1 MTFSHETKGMLIGL
15 IGISMFSLTLP
26 FTQMA
31 VKEMSPFFVAFSRAT
46 IAGFCALILLILGKY
61 KLPTKNQIIKLII
74 IAIGIVYGF
83 PIFTSMAM
91 TTLPSSHSGIVL
103 GILPLT
109 MSVLAAI
116 RYNEKASLAYW
127 ITSIIGASLV
137 VTYAFIDNNGFLIK
151 EDLWLLFAILFVSVG
166 YSEGGNLSKEMGSIA
181 VVSWALVLT
190 LPFNIIA
197 TYFFYE
203 TSFSSVSLQ
212 ALISLSYVG
221 LFSMYIGFFFWYKGI
236 AIGGISRVG
245 QVQLIQP
252 FLTIVAA
259 FFLTNE
265 KITFLNILFA
275 LMVLVVIIIGRK
287 TKIEIK

>member
-1 MTFSHETKGMLIGL
+1 MNLSNETKGMLIGV
-15 IGISMFSLTLP
+15 IGITMFSLTLP

-31 VKEMSPFFVAFSRAT
+31 VKELSPFFVAFSRAT
-46 IAGFCALILLILGKY
+46 IAGFCALILMILGKY
-61 KLPTKNQIIKLII
+61 KLPTKNQIKRLII

-116 RYNEKASLAYW
+116 RYKEKASLAYW

-137 VTYAFIDNNGFLIK
+137 ITYAFIDNNGFLIK

>member
-1 MTFSHETKGMLIGL
+1 MNLSNETKGMLIGV
-15 IGISMFSLTLP
+15 IGITMFSLTLP

-31 VKEMSPFFVAFSRAT
+31 VKELSPFFVAFSRAT

-61 KLPTKNQIIKLII
+61 KLPTKNQIKRLII

-116 RYNEKASLAYW
+116 RYKEKASLAYW

-137 VTYAFIDNNGFLIK
+137 ITYAFIDNNGFLIK

>member
-61 KLPTKNQIIKLII
+61 KLPTKNQIKRLII

-137 VTYAFIDNNGFLIK
+137 ITYAFIDNNGFLIK

>member
-61 KLPTKNQIIKLII
+61 KLPTKNQIKRLII

-116 RYNEKASLAYW
+116 RYQEKASLAYW

-137 VTYAFIDNNGFLIK
+137 ITYAFIDNNGFLIK

>member
-1 MTFSHETKGMLIGL
+1 MTFSNETKGMLIGV
-15 IGISMFSLTLP
+15 IGITMFSLTLP

-61 KLPTKNQIIKLII
+61 KLPTKNQIKRLII

-116 RYNEKASLAYW
+116 RYKEKASLAYW

-137 VTYAFIDNNGFLIK
+137 ITYAFIDNNGFLIK

-275 LMVLVVIIIGRK
+275 LMVLVVIIIGGK

>member
-61 KLPTKNQIIKLII
+61 KLPTKNQIKRLII

-116 RYNEKASLAYW
+116 RYKEKASLAYW

-137 VTYAFIDNNGFLIK
+137 ITYAFIDNNGFLIK

-252 FLTIVAA
+252 FLTIFAA

-275 LMVLVVIIIGRK
+275 LMVLVVIIVGKK
-287 TKIEIK
+287 TKIQIT

>member
-1 MTFSHETKGMLIGL
+1 MNLSNETKGMLIGV
-15 IGISMFSLTLP
+15 IGITMFSLTLP

-31 VKEMSPFFVAFSRAT
+31 VKELSPFFVAFCRAT
-46 IAGFCALILLILGKY
+46 IAGFCALTLIILGKY
-61 KLPTKNQIIKLII
+61 KLPTKNQIKRLII

-116 RYNEKASLAYW
+116 RYKEKASLAYW

-137 VTYAFIDNNGFLIK
+137 ITYAFIDNNGFLIK
-151 EDLWLLFAILFVSVG
+151 EDLWLLFAILFVSIG

-252 FLTIVAA
+252 FLTIFAA

-275 LMVLVVIIIGRK
+275 LMVLVVIIVGKK
-287 TKIEIK
+287 TKIQIT

>member
-61 KLPTKNQIIKLII
+61 KLPTKNQIIRLII

-137 VTYAFIDNNGFLIK
+137 VTYAFIDNNGFLII

-203 TSFSSVSLQ
+203 TSFSSVSFQ

-252 FLTIVAA
+252 FLTIFAA

-275 LMVLVVIIIGRK
+275 LMVLVVIIVGKK
-287 TKIEIK
+287 TKIQIT

>member
-1 MTFSHETKGMLIGL
+1 MNLSNETKGMLIGV
-15 IGISMFSLTLP
+15 IGITMFSLTLP

-61 KLPTKNQIIKLII
+61 KLPTKNQIKRLII

-116 RYNEKASLAYW
+116 RYKEKASLAYW

-137 VTYAFIDNNGFLIK
+137 ITYAFIDNNGFLIK

-275 LMVLVVIIIGRK
+275 LMVLVVIIVGKK
-287 TKIEIK
+287 TKIQII

>member
-1 MTFSHETKGMLIGL
+1 MSLSNETKGMLIGV
-15 IGISMFSLTLP
+15 IGITMFSLTLP

-61 KLPTKNQIIKLII
+61 KLPTKNQIKRLII

-116 RYNEKASLAYW
+116 RYKEKASLAYW

-137 VTYAFIDNNGFLIK
+137 ITYAFIDNNGFLIK

>member
-1 MTFSHETKGMLIGL
+1 MTFSNETKGMLIGL

-61 KLPTKNQIIKLII
+61 KLPTKNQIIRLII

-116 RYNEKASLAYW
+116 RYNEKASMAYW

-151 EDLWLLFAILFVSVG
+151 EDLWLLFAILFVSIG

-181 VVSWALVLT
+181 VVSWALVIT
-190 LPFNIIA
+190 LPINIIA
-197 TYFFYE
+197 TYFFYK
-203 TSFSSVSLQ
+203 TSFSSVSFQ

-252 FLTIVAA
+252 FLTIFAA

-275 LMVLVVIIIGRK
+275 LMVLVVIIVGKK
-287 TKIEIK
+287 TKIQIT

>member
-1 MTFSHETKGMLIGL
+1 MNLSNETKGMLIGV
-15 IGISMFSLTLP
+15 IGITMFSLTLP

-46 IAGFCALILLILGKY
+46 IAGFCALILMILGKY
-61 KLPTKNQIIKLII
+61 KLPTKNQIKRLII

-116 RYNEKASLAYW
+116 RYKEKASLAYW

-137 VTYAFIDNNGFLIK
+137 ITYAFIDNNGFLIK

-252 FLTIVAA
+252 FLTIFAA

-275 LMVLVVIIIGRK
+275 LMVLVVIIVGKK
-287 TKIEIK
+287 TKIQIT

>member
-1 MTFSHETKGMLIGL
+1 MLIGV
-15 IGISMFSLTLP
+15 IGITMFSLTLP

-61 KLPTKNQIIKLII
+61 KLPTKNQIKRLII

-116 RYNEKASLAYW
+116 RYKEKASLAYW

-137 VTYAFIDNNGFLIK
+137 ITYAFIDNNGFLIK

>member
-1 MTFSHETKGMLIGL
+1 MTFSNETKGMLIGV
-15 IGISMFSLTLP
+15 IGITMFSLTLP

-46 IAGFCALILLILGKY
+46 IAGFCALILLILGQY
-61 KLPTKNQIIKLII
+61 KLPTKNQIKRLII

-103 GILPLT
+103 GILPLS

-116 RYNEKASLAYW
+116 RYKEKASFAYW

-137 VTYAFIDNNGFLIK
+137 ITYAFIDNNGFLIK

>member
-1 MTFSHETKGMLIGL
+1 LSLSNETKGMLIGV
-15 IGISMFSLTLP
+15 IGITMFSLTLP

-61 KLPTKNQIIKLII
+61 KLPTKNQIKRLTI

-116 RYNEKASLAYW
+116 RYKEKASLAYW

-137 VTYAFIDNNGFLIK
+137 ITYAFIDNNGFLIK

-275 LMVLVVIIIGRK
+275 LMVLVVIIIGGK

>member
-1 MTFSHETKGMLIGL
+1 LSLSNETKGMLIGV
-15 IGISMFSLTLP
+15 IGITMFSLTLP

-46 IAGFCALILLILGKY
+46 IAGFCALILMILGKY
-61 KLPTKNQIIKLII
+61 KLPTKNQIKRLII

-116 RYNEKASLAYW
+116 RYKEKASLAYW

-137 VTYAFIDNNGFLIK
+137 ITYAFIDNNGFLIK

>member
-1 MTFSHETKGMLIGL
+1 MSLSNETKGMLIGV
-15 IGISMFSLTLP
+15 IGITMFSLTLP

-31 VKEMSPFFVAFSRAT
+31 VKELSPFFVAFSRAT
-46 IAGFCALILLILGKY
+46 IAGFCALILMILGKY
-61 KLPTKNQIIKLII
+61 KLPTKNQIKRLII

-116 RYNEKASLAYW
+116 RYKEKASLAYW

-137 VTYAFIDNNGFLIK
+137 ITYAFIDNNGFLIK

-252 FLTIVAA
+252 FLTIFAA

-275 LMVLVVIIIGRK
+275 LMVLVVIIVGKK
-287 TKIEIK
+287 TKIQIT

>member
-1 MTFSHETKGMLIGL
+1 MNLSNESKGMLIGV
-15 IGISMFSLTLP
+15 IGITMFSLTLP

-31 VKEMSPFFVAFSRAT
+31 VKELSPFFVAFSRAT
-46 IAGFCALILLILGKY
+46 IAGFCALILMILGKY
-61 KLPTKNQIIKLII
+61 KLPTKNQIKRLII

-116 RYNEKASLAYW
+116 RYKEKASLAYW

-137 VTYAFIDNNGFLIK
+137 ISYAFIDNNGFLIK
-151 EDLWLLFAILFVSVG
+151 EDLWLLFAILFVSIG

-275 LMVLVVIIIGRK
+275 IMVLVVIIVGKK

>member
-1 MTFSHETKGMLIGL
+1 LNLSNETKGMLIGV
-15 IGISMFSLTLP
+15 IGITMFSLTLP

-31 VKEMSPFFVAFSRAT
+31 VKELSPFFVAFSRAT
-46 IAGFCALILLILGKY
+46 IAGFCALILMILGKY
-61 KLPTKNQIIKLII
+61 KLPTKNQIKRLII

-116 RYNEKASLAYW
+116 RYKEKASLAYW

-137 VTYAFIDNNGFLIK
+137 ITYAFIDNNGFLIK

>member
-1 MTFSHETKGMLIGL
+1 MTFSNETKGMLIGF
-15 IGISMFSLTLP
+15 IGIAMFSLTLP

-31 VKEMSPFFVAFSRAT
+31 VKEMNPFFVAFSRAT
-46 IAGFCALILLILGKY
+46 IAGFCALTLLILSKY
-61 KLPTKNQIIKLII
+61 KFPTKNQIKRLII

-151 EDLWLLFAILFVSVG
+151 EDLWLLFAILFVSIG

-181 VVSWALVLT
+181 VVSWALVIT
-190 LPFNIIA
+190 LPINIIA

-203 TSFSSVSLQ
+203 TSFSSVSFQ

-236 AIGGISRVG
+236 AMGGISRVG

-252 FLTIVAA
+252 FLTIFAA

-275 LMVLVVIIIGRK
+275 LMVLVVIIIGKK

>member
-1 MTFSHETKGMLIGL
+1 MLIGV
-15 IGISMFSLTLP
+15 IGITMFSLTLP

-31 VKEMSPFFVAFSRAT
+31 VKELSPFFVAFSRAT
-46 IAGFCALILLILGKY
+46 IAGFCALILMILGKY
-61 KLPTKNQIIKLII
+61 KLPTKNQIKRLII

-116 RYNEKASLAYW
+116 RYKEKASLAYW

-137 VTYAFIDNNGFLIK
+137 ITYAFIDNNGFLIK

>member
-1 MTFSHETKGMLIGL
+1 MTFSNETKGMLIGL

-61 KLPTKNQIIKLII
+61 KLPTKNQIIRLII

-137 VTYAFIDNNGFLIK
+137 ITYAFIDNNGFLIK